1 MGVSKPQLQ
10 KPRCLSKEEAAAAKP
25 PTIFIYGDLLHPH
38 GESDSQMVFI
48 LLTGSI
54 SSYITIGRTLGN
66 KLLKESIQS
75 L

>member
-1 MGVSKPQLQ
+1 MFKQGRGCS
-10 KPRCLSKEEAAAAKP
+10 SKP
-25 PTIFIYGDLLHPH
+25 PTIFTYGDLLHPH

-66 KLLKESIQS
+66 KLRRAYGVSKA
-75 L
+75 